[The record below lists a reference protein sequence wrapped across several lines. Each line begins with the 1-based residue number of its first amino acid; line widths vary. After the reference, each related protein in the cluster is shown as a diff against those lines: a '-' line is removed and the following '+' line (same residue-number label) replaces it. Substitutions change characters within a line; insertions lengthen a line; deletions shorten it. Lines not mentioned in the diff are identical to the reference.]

1 MTCQPW
7 KLEVVVVSRRDSF
20 SRNGRLLR
28 TEYKAGYLSCAV
40 SLLALQAS
48 KSDSAPPRGEAWEPD
63 SLRAQSQRR
72 DVVSMV
78 EMMNIACGETEQ
90 SFHLNAS
97 TYTTTGNPLLLFLTT
112 RALPCPIRKRL
123 LLTQSHHR
131 FARVP
136 ALHHNTTTR
145 TAWSS
150 NHTDRQSL

>member
-1 MTCQPW
+1 VPISSVTVY
-7 KLEVVVVSRRDSF
+7 LEFFQSSFFEERLVLKCLPSESQTLSR
-20 SRNGRLLR
+20 
-28 TEYKAGYLSCAV
+28 
-40 SLLALQAS
+40 AS